1 MSTTTITK
9 RDAMVEIARRKAPKG
24 SAIRNR
30 RPARHIMEASNDL
43 LLGLVGHVAKPE
55 APAKAPTKAARK
67 AARKADPTKADAKAA
82 FDAAF
87 AAAEDGDRRR
97 AGGKAY
103 RLVLNGTPLATV
115 LAAIEG

>member
-1 MSTTTITK
+1 MTTTTITK
-9 RDAMVEIARRKAPKG
+9 RDAMTEIARRKAPKG

-30 RPARHIMEASNDL
+30 RPARHVMEASNDQL
-43 LLGLVGHVAKPE
+43 LALIGHKVTKP
-55 APAKAPTKAARK
+55 AAKAPKAPT
-67 AARKADPTKADAKAA
+67 RKADPAKADAKVA
-82 FDAAF
+82 FEAAF

-115 LAAIEG
+115 LAAIAEG